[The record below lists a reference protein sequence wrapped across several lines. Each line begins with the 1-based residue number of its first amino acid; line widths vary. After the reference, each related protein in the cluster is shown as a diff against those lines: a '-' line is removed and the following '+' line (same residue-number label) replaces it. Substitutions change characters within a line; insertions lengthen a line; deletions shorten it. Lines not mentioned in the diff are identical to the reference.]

1 LGDKVLRVF
10 WCGGVKYTLEN
21 GQQGF

>member
-1 LGDKVLRVF
+1 LRF
-10 WCGGVKYTLEN
+10 FYALFVKYTLEN